1 MSSIFVKVVD
11 EAVSKKWLSVK
22 LAKGKP
28 IEIKGISAEKIVKN
42 IEKLL
47 NGKDSFNLI
56 AGKKI
61 FNDDL
66 VLMEEIFD
74 IFEDQNINDSAYYYK
89 IWKNS
94 SEDYSFEIYCQ
105 SGNSI
110 KIKKKSFEL
119 IRNLAILR
127 GFFILDFY

>member
-89 IWKNS
+89 IWKTRAKTIVS
-94 SEDYSFEIYCQ
+94 KFTVKVVIVL
-105 SGNSI
+105 
-110 KIKKKSFEL
+110 KIKKIVRINTKP
-119 IRNLAILR
+119 RNFAGI
-127 GFFILDFY
+127 FYS

>member
-11 EAVSKKWLSVK
+11 EAVSKKWHSVK

-94 SEDYSFEIYCQ
+94 SEDCSFEIYCQ

-110 KIKKKSFEL
+110 KIKKNRS
-119 IRNLAILR
+119 N
-127 GFFILDFY
+127 